1 MKKTITLFSVAI
13 ILFSLTAEAQY
24 YGKVRMRPRRPA
36 PRTYSRPPVQRQP
49 QQKSPVFEPTLNF
62 SAGFGFPNLDKD
74 KFSQFMGT
82 TMGNVSQTGPFTGAV
97 DYQFSPYMSIGALG
111 TYGKVSVPYY
121 AAPGNLVP
129 AFNGRLE
136 NWSIMLNVMT
146 YAPTYNRKVEPY
158 LRTAIGINNWK
169 QEYTDAS
176 GNKVANV
183 STPDELAYQASLGA
197 RFNLSKGA
205 GIYLEGGYGK
215 YIFNGGLTLKF

>member
-1 MKKTITLFSVAI
+1 MKKTITLFSIAI
-13 ILFSLTAEAQY
+13 FLFSVVAEAQY
-24 YGKVRMRPRRPA
+24 YGKVRVRPRRPA
-36 PRTYSRPPVQRQP
+36 SRTYARPPVQRP
-49 QQKSPVFEPTLNF
+49 TQQNKPVFEPTLNF
-62 SAGFGFPNLDKD
+62 SAGFGFPNLDKN
-74 KFSQFMGT
+74 KFSQFTGAN
-82 TMGNVSQTGPFTGAV
+82 MGNASQTGPFTGAV

-121 AAPGNLVP
+121 TSVGSTLP

-136 NWSIMLNVMT
+136 NWSIMINVMT
-146 YAPTYNRKVEPY
+146 YAPTYNGKVEPY

-169 QEYTDAS
+169 QEYTDAA
-176 GNKVANV
+176 GNKVAEV